1 MKTTVVLNQSTEDL
15 KVEGIKIN
23 NTTLKQFR
31 TELTKKG
38 FTEVKT
44 IFRGGKHVVT
54 FVTMAVKEIVLADGG
69 LIRGSKKVRTELNK
83 LNNSLD
89 FKGMKK
95 LKYETLG
102 YSF

>member
-1 MKTTVVLNQSTEDL
+1 
-15 KVEGIKIN
+15 
-23 NTTLKQFR
+23 
-31 TELTKKG
+31 
-38 FTEVKT
+38 
-44 IFRGGKHVVT
+44 
-54 FVTMAVKEIVLADGG
+54 MAVKEIVLADGG